1 MIRKCAIGLFAPILL
16 AGCSAAEHWEY
27 RYGPDNTLPIDKIN
41 ASVAHQLDL
50 IDRFQTVSAC
60 EPLEHPQC
68 GYQVTLAGF
77 NFIDEQCDIYLHE
90 LFVID
95 KERDR
100 LKAGLQAADKMSN
113 AVLATVDV
121 SKTTMAI
128 VAQSFGLSTQLLD
141 VATDSYL
148 YKTNPGTILHI
159 VAELQTAYRANTE
172 KNKAFLISHPAVYA
186 QIRGYLRLCL
196 PPTIESKIEN
206 ALAKATADAG
216 KNSDASP
223 AKTASFRHPVPAAT
237 QAESQSTEL
246 VID

>member
-1 MIRKCAIGLFAPILL
+1 MLAARIFAFVTPVLL
-16 AGCSAAEHWEY
+16 SACSAAENWEY
-27 RYGPDNTLPIDKIN
+27 RYGPDTTLPITKIQSS
-41 ASVAHQLDL
+41 AEHQLDMMSVFETTAGCSNGEGRP
-50 IDRFQTVSAC
+50 D
-60 EPLEHPQC
+60 C
-68 GYQVTLAGF
+68 GYQITLAGF

-90 LFVID
+90 LFVLD

-159 VAELQTAYRANTE
+159 VDELQRAYRINTE
-172 KNKAFLISHPAVYA
+172 TNQGFLTSHPAVYA

-206 ALAKATADAG
+206 ALAKATGASG
-216 KNSDASP
+216 KEAPSG
-223 AKTASFRHPVPAAT
+223 KTALRDSPRAET
-237 QAESQSTEL
+237 QAESQAIDL
-246 VID
+246 VIE